1 MMNEII
7 DQALSILR
15 GKSIDGYEIYLVE
28 SSHFEAE
35 SKEGKVDTLQA
46 SRPWGMAVRILNRG
60 RTGFSF
66 TTFLSGT
73 SSENMK
79 EGLERVIGDAI
90 ASADVTS
97 PDPCFDF
104 APALREQPRAMGI
117 CDETLIQVP
126 EKRKIENAREMEE
139 AARSVDTGRIK
150 KVRNASYQEAVASTI
165 LVNSNGLRFSYDVT
179 FASVSVLAVAEESGE
194 SEIGWEF
201 DFNHFIDKIDVKK
214 VGREAG
220 RKALERLGGRQISS
234 GTYPVLLDNH
244 IGGEFLSLLAHSFLS
259 EQVQKGKSALRE
271 KKGTSFFSPLISIVD
286 NGLLTEGSAAS
297 PIDGEGMPTQR
308 TVLVL
313 KGEVKGYLYDRF
325 WANREKMR
333 SRTSEVWSTGNSQR
347 LTIKAPPGLGT
358 SNFFIEP
365 GTTSRASLIKSL
377 ERGVLIEEVMG
388 LHTVDPISGDFSLG
402 CSGQWIEKGER
413 AHPVK
418 SIAIAG
424 NLYQLFKKVAEV
436 GNDIR
441 FFGKIGSPSLLID
454 HLELSGN

>member
-1 MMNEII
+1 MNEII
-7 DQALSILR
+7 DQTLNILR
-15 GKSIDGYEIYLVE
+15 GKSIDGYEVYLAE
-28 SSHFEAE
+28 SSHFEVE

-117 CDETLIQVP
+117 YDETLIQVP

-194 SEIGWEF
+194 SEIGWAF
-201 DFNHFIDKIDVKK
+201 DFNHFINKIDVKK

-220 RKALERLGGRQISS
+220 KKALERLGGRQISS
-234 GTYPVLLDNH
+234 GAYPVLLDNR

-259 EQVQKGKSALRE
+259 EQVQKGKSVLRE

-286 NGLLTEGSAAS
+286 DGLLTEGSAAS

-325 WANREKMR
+325 WANREKMS

-347 LTIKAPPGLGT
+347 HTIKAPPGLGT

-365 GTTSRASLIKSL
+365 GTTSRASLLKSL

-413 AHPVK
+413 VHPVK

-454 HLELSGN
+454 SLEISGN